1 MNIKK
6 ILLIWLL
13 TIVWISSVSSNT
25 VKWED
30 LMCPQVFTKEAIETT
45 YSSSI
50 WRKEW
55 TTIWEKIAMWTIW
68 FSTLWMLCF
77 SNKLEEFTDWEIKK
91 DKKKKK

>member
-1 MNIKK
+1 MNIKR

-45 YSSSI
+45 FSSSI

-55 TTIWEKIAMWTIW
+55 TTIWEKIAMWAIW
-68 FSTLWMLCF
+68 FSALWMLCF
-77 SNKLEEFTDWEIKK
+77 SDKLDEVSTPKEEE
-91 DKKKKK
+91 KKKKK